1 MLMNIE
7 EYQYTIGQEEIP
19 SPLSP
24 PQMGYIPPSH
34 SSNPKLFG
42 ISIWIWILILLFLIF
57 LVLLIK

>member
-1 MLMNIE
+1 MNIE
-7 EYQYTIGQEEIP
+7 EYQYTIGQEIQ
-19 SPLSP
+19 SPPPP
-24 PQMGYIPPSH
+24 PQMGYISPSH